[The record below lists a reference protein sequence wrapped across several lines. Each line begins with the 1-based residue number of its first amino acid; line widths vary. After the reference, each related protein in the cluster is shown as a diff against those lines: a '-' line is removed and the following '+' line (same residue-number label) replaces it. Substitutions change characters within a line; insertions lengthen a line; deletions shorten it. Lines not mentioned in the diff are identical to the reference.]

1 MESFFF
7 PRKGSSQQKRAVEYI
22 QLNIQ
27 STDIQ
32 DKKMFEIGV
41 LEFYH
46 LHEIAK
52 DKLKVLAGLD
62 HVVHC
67 FKIIWKRFPC
77 VIVLFISFH
86 EVKF

>member
-7 PRKGSSQQKRAVEYI
+7 PRKGSSQQKRTVEYI

-52 DKLKVLAGLD
+52 YKLKVLAGLD

-67 FKIIWKRFPC
+67 LKIIWKRLPC
-77 VIVLFISFH
+77 VTVLFISFH
-86 EVKF
+86 KVKF